1 MLGICL
7 KYITERSAWSR
18 KSGDPN
24 SKISL
29 QKSSLKQQVSER
41 EGAAPPC
48 GSSLGGSPERG
59 CYLGGRRN
67 PGESRNAL
75 LGQPR
80 FHWVLLPP
88 CGQCGELRKGFSG
101 EGRWGREGKERGE
114 GRQMS
119 WDTQLQS
126 KDAIY
131 HPGVLST
138 ADQTSGFGKRLED
151 TMPLSLHRQPVTVLS
166 PPALCVCVYK

>member
-1 MLGICL
+1 MCYLCWFLQSVQHLYMLGICL

-101 EGRWGREGKERGE
+101 EGRWGREGKEMQTRNV
-114 GRQMS
+114 RKM
-119 WDTQLQS
+119 DTDTGNQTQ
-126 KDAIY
+126 K
-131 HPGVLST
+131 T
-138 ADQTSGFGKRLED
+138 AGYRVPRIWS
-151 TMPLSLHRQPVTVLS
+151 
-166 PPALCVCVYK
+166 